1 MEHFKR
7 HYGAVHA
14 EAKQRLSE
22 FKSKK
27 DLEHEELFEELAFCV
42 FAANS
47 SAKMGLLAVELLKPV
62 LHNGELNHYKEAV
75 HKKVRFY
82 NVRSKYL
89 YYNKDFIEK
98 NHGSLR
104 EMLNKFEDK
113 HELRYYIKENL
124 KGFGMKE
131 SSHFLRNIGYSGFA
145 IIDKHVL
152 NVLEE
157 LGVREAK
164 PPRNVKEYL
173 EIEKEIIEFANK
185 HGFDVDVL
193 DLAFWSYKTGE
204 IIK

>member
-1 MEHFKR
+1 MESFKK
-7 HYGAVHA
+7 HYESVKEEA
-14 EAKQRLSE
+14 ENKIRE
-22 FKSKK
+22 FKLKEAAS
-27 DLEHEELFEELAFCV
+27 HEELFEELAFCV

-62 LHNGELNHYKEAV
+62 LHKGELEDYREV
-75 HKKVRFY
+75 VYKKVRFY

-89 YYNKDFIEK
+89 YHNKQVIEEHHK
-98 NHGSLR
+98 SIPN
-104 EMLNKFEDK
+104 MLKKFDNP
-113 HELRYYIKENL
+113 HELRLHIKENL

-131 SSHFLRNIGYSGFA
+131 SSHFLRNIGYGGFA

-164 PPRNVKEYL
+164 PPKNVKEYL
-173 EIEKEIIEFANK
+173 EIEKEIIDFANE

-204 IIK
+204 ILK